1 MNDVVS
7 PLCGTSHPCGDLEVG
22 RAVPAADIPSWF
34 PGGLAFEMGRKDGW
48 DQYSGHLGR
57 GHLGTVDLGADGSLG
72 VLSLVDIL
80 RGVVKRSGEGVCWGS
95 FGGEGWGRN
104 QQKNLYQYLK
114 QLTVRF

>member
-57 GHLGTVDLGADGSLG
+57 GHLGTVDLGADGSLEDVEPG
-72 VLSLVDIL
+72 GHSQRCCKEIR
-80 RGVVKRSGEGVCWGS
+80 RGGMLG
-95 FGGEGWGRN
+95 
-104 QQKNLYQYLK
+104 
-114 QLTVRF
+114 

>member
-1 MNDVVS
+1 
-7 PLCGTSHPCGDLEVG
+7 
-22 RAVPAADIPSWF
+22 
-34 PGGLAFEMGRKDGW
+34 MGRKDGW

-57 GHLGTVDLGADGSLG
+57 GHLGTVDLGADVSLG
-72 VLSLVDIL
+72 GVEPGGHSQRCCKEIR
-80 RGVVKRSGEGVCWGS
+80 RGGCLGR